1 MVNKIK
7 TSEQI
12 ICEIKQTLKNTN
24 GGDDSKVELE
34 NESMI
39 KLEDQFSH
47 LSKNSKDE
55 DNVRIQ
61 KLKN

>member
-34 NESMI
+34 NESLI
-39 KLEDQFSH
+39 KLED
-47 LSKNSKDE
+47 
-55 DNVRIQ
+55 
-61 KLKN
+61 